1 MKYRLAIFDMDG
13 TILDT
18 LRDLADTMNHALQ
31 VNGFPVRALDEI
43 RQFVGNGIGKL
54 VERAVPDGTSEAE
67 IKAVRQDFD
76 KYYKEHCADTTC
88 PYDGIPQLLSDLKA
102 NGCRVAVVSNKAD
115 DGVQELCERY
125 FDGVFDAAVGERQ
138 GIARKPSPDSVN
150 EVLKLLNCSKEESV
164 YIGDSDVDIDTAKNA
179 GMDCIVVGWGF
190 RDREFLFS
198 KGAETYVTKPEE
210 IFRII
215 AGSAKTASANQ

>member
-54 VERAVPDGTSEAE
+54 VERAVPDGTSEEE
-67 IKAVRQDFD
+67 IKTVRQDFD
-76 KYYKEHCADTTC
+76 NYYKEHCADTTC

-115 DGVQELCERY
+115 YGVQEL
-125 FDGVFDAAVGERQ
+125 
-138 GIARKPSPDSVN
+138 
-150 EVLKLLNCSKEESV
+150 
-164 YIGDSDVDIDTAKNA
+164 
-179 GMDCIVVGWGF
+179 
-190 RDREFLFS
+190 
-198 KGAETYVTKPEE
+198 
-210 IFRII
+210 
-215 AGSAKTASANQ
+215 

>member
-1 MKYRLAIFDMDG
+1 MDG

-18 LRDLADTMNHALQ
+18 LQDLADTMNHALQ
-31 VNGFPVRALDEI
+31 INGFPVRALDEI

-54 VERAVPDGTSEAE
+54 VERAVPNGTSEEE
-67 IKAVRQDFD
+67 IKAVRRDFD
-76 KYYKEHCADTTC
+76 RYYKVHCADTTC
-88 PYDGIPQLLSDLKA
+88 PYDGIPELLADLKA
-102 NGCRVAVVSNKAD
+102 NGCKTAVVSNKAD
-115 DGVQELCERY
+115 YGVQELCKEY
-125 FDGVFDAAVGERQ
+125 FDGIFDAAVGERQ

-190 RDREFLFS
+190 RDKDFLLS
-198 KGAETYVTKPEE
+198 KGAETYVAEPEE
-210 IFRII
+210 IFHII
-215 AGSAKTASANQ
+215 VGSEEIVSTDK